1 MFHRLTKLVSAVSL
15 LALTADIPPAFSL
28 TPDNDKRDGTVLAYT
43 NTSRTHIEASIV
55 CDSLTLKYKDGKTK
69 KLSLRALNSKGASDV
84 TAMWNLFTFYIV
96 KDIWRGLIHT
106 DKVMGQA
113 NISLEITSDGKHKV
127 TRKAVYVPGCKPILG
142 NSTLPAKAQEF
153 WKGASSAVEYIEFK
167 DMKIPD
173 FKVASATM
181 DVVYGRDRD
190 VFPRYSF
197 CDYQGILKRD
207 KEGYI
212 YRAKI
217 LKTR

>member
-190 VFPRYSF
+190 VFPRYPF

-217 LKTR
+217 LKKR

>member
-1 MFHRLTKLVSAVSL
+1 MFKMRTKLASAICL
-15 LALTADIPPAFSL
+15 LALTAGIPAAFSL
-28 TPDNDKRDGTVLAYT
+28 TPDTDKKDGTVLAYT

-69 KLSLRALNSKGASDV
+69 KLSLRSLNSKGATDV

-96 KDIWRGLIHT
+96 KDIWRGLIHS

-127 TRKAVYVPGCKPILG
+127 TRKAVYIPGCKPCLG
-142 NSTLPAKAQEF
+142 NGPLPAKAQEF
-153 WKGASSAVEYIEFK
+153 WKGAYSAVEYIEFK
-167 DMKIPD
+167 EMKIPD

-181 DVVYGRDRD
+181 DVVFGRDRE
-190 VFPRYSF
+190 VFPRYPF

>member
-15 LALTADIPPAFSL
+15 LALTADIPPAFSR